1 MYREKRIAVIIPA
14 YNEERLI
21 GKTIGTLPG
30 FVDYITVINDG
41 STDRTAEIVGELIR
55 SDPRVRLLVHERNGG
70 VGAAIR
76 TGYAWARNTDADITV
91 VMNGDNQMDP
101 HDLPALLDPLVEDQ
115 ADYVKGNRLVTGE
128 AWSQIPRV
136 RYLGNSVLSFLT
148 KFASGYFHVSDSQS
162 GYTAINR
169 RALAVL
175 PLGTIYSGFGVPNDI
190 LVKLNISY
198 MRVMDVPVRPV
209 YGVGERSDLKIR
221 KVIFSIPVLLIHLFF
236 HRMFQKYLIRDFH
249 PIILCYSISVLLFAV
264 AAPLSIRLFIMW
276 IESGRIMPMNLLAV
290 VFCVLAALQTLFIAI
305 FFDIDQ
311 NQKPKGKSISESSST

>member
-1 MYREKRIAVIIPA
+1 MYRKKKVAVIVPA
-14 YNEERLI
+14 YNEEHLV
-21 GKTIGTLPG
+21 GKTVQTLPV
-30 FVDYITVINDG
+30 FVDYVTVIDDG
-41 STDRTAEIVGELIR
+41 STDRTSEIVRELMA
-55 SDPRVRLLVHERNGG
+55 SDPHIRLIVHEKNMG

-76 TGYAWARNTDADITV
+76 TGYTWARDTDADITV

-115 ADYVKGNRLVTGE
+115 ADYVKGNRLITGE
-128 AWSQIPRV
+128 AWSQIPRI

-148 KFASGYFHVSDSQS
+148 KFTSGYFHISDSQS

-169 RALAVL
+169 RALAAL
-175 PLGTIYSGFGVPNDI
+175 PLKTLYPGFGVPNDI
-190 LVKLNISY
+190 LVKLNINY
-198 MRVMDVPVRPV
+198 LRVMDVPVKPV
-209 YGVGERSDLKIR
+209 YGVGERSDLKIQ
-221 KVIFSIPVLLIHLFF
+221 KVIFSIPILLIRLFF

-249 PIILCYSISVLLFAV
+249 PIILCYSISGLLFTVAV
-264 AAPLSIRLFIMW
+264 PLSIRLFIRW
-276 IESGRIMPMNLLAV
+276 IESGRIMPMNLLTV